1 MLLPLTGRASRDM
14 TSRDEKGGR
23 VVVALSRPIK
33 QRRTCRAREALYIYR
48 QVLGNKERGET
59 SDGMAIRVSR
69 AAANGWMDG
78 TRMSEEEE
86 EERPEQFKEEEEEE
100 EAANGWK
107 GGREE
112 EAERYMQL
120 S

>member
-1 MLLPLTGRASRDM
+1 M
-14 TSRDEKGGR
+14 
-23 VVVALSRPIK
+23 VVALSRPIK

-86 EERPEQFKEEEEEE
+86 EERKEQSKEHLQ
-100 EAANGWK
+100 K
-107 GGREE
+107 
-112 EAERYMQL
+112 Q
-120 S
+120 

>member
-1 MLLPLTGRASRDM
+1 
-14 TSRDEKGGR
+14 
-23 VVVALSRPIK
+23 
-33 QRRTCRAREALYIYR
+33 
-48 QVLGNKERGET
+48 
-59 SDGMAIRVSR
+59 MAIRVSR
-69 AAANGWMDG
+69 AAENGWMDG

-107 GGREE
+107 VGSEE
-112 EAERYMQL
+112 EAERNMQI